1 MRYESGWYRP
11 HLKAVEMTA
20 DPGTAGAALLQQMF
34 DAMPVGVALF
44 DRDLRLQQWNEAFYR
59 FLADHEPALAAR
71 LSEGAPLSEVSPFRI
86 EAAQALFGR
95 ALAGERVGRDAV
107 PHTGPAGT
115 TYWDIQLSPLIQDGE
130 VVGVIDTTTE
140 STARVAAIE
149 VLRQREDQF
158 KKVFE
163 EISDGVVLNDFET
176 GVVAEA
182 NPAAAR
188 MHGYPRD
195 EFVGLEPVQFIHP
208 DYWDAL
214 NDYQDAVRAGRDYY
228 VRAKDVKKDGTVID
242 VEVMGTGFELEG
254 KKYLLAVIRDI
265 SEQVA
270 RERERQQAHAVLEQ
284 RVEERTREIA
294 SLLDVSRTLLSTLD
308 TEQLFQRLL
317 EQIEV
322 VIPYGGCSISI
333 LRGDRIE
340 MAATRNVI
348 EPDISRTAVG
358 LDFKVEDVPHLWG
371 AMLGHRPLLIDD
383 VYSDLP
389 EARDY
394 RTAVGPHLFTT
405 FRTVRSWLAVPLV
418 HQGQVLGILSMSDN
432 IPGAFTPSQARLAW
446 AFANQA
452 AVAVAN
458 ARLYR
463 EVERRAREM
472 GGLASIA
479 SALSFDQPAQE
490 TLDMLADRVRGAST
504 AIACSVT
511 LFDPDGEYRAC
522 GVSGL
527 PYGYVEDMVGAWKA
541 GAPSITS
548 IAFQSGQRRVLRNSR
563 SRTLA
568 DPRYAPVH
576 HYLEQAPW
584 ETAVITP
591 MVSRGRPQGT
601 LDTYYPPGSE
611 PDEDELQLLSAIA
624 NQVAVAVENARLFQA
639 SQQRVREMDALYRAD
654 ERLHHSLVLDDVLQ
668 ALTDSAV
675 EVLGADSS
683 AMMVFDDAPPHLL
696 RLFNASGLNADQYEH
711 LSHTLMHLE
720 TSGIRALDEPRV
732 VPDTTRDVVFVQ
744 EVIKAVEVASLIDV
758 PITIAGKRFGLFSLG
773 WRETH
778 SITNEEIR
786 VASALAQRA
795 AVAIENA
802 RLFERASLAASLEE
816 RQRLARELHDSV
828 SQALY
833 GISLGTKTA
842 RTLLER
848 DPKRA
853 AEPLEYVS
861 SLAEAGLA
869 ELRALI
875 FELRPESLQ
884 MEGLV
889 AAFEKQFASL
899 RARHNLEVTAVIP
912 GEPDLRLDLK
922 EALYRIGQ
930 EAMHNTVKHARA
942 THVWVTLQG
951 DAEHWTLTIRD
962 NGIGFDP
969 AGDFPGHLGLRS
981 MAERA
986 HRVSGHFEISSSAAE
1001 GTTVAISVP
1010 AIKGHLPGAFAQE
1023 DV

>member
-1 MRYESGWYRP
+1 MATNPE
-11 HLKAVEMTA
+11 
-20 DPGTAGAALLQQMF
+20 TAGPPAILRQVF
-34 DAMPVGVALF
+34 DAMPVGVAMF
-44 DRDLRLQQWNEAFYR
+44 DRDLRVRYWNEAFYR
-59 FLADHEPALAAR
+59 FLADNEPALADHLVA
-71 LSEGAPLSEVSPFRI
+71 GAALAEVSPFRL
-86 EAAQALFGR
+86 EAAHLMFQR
-95 ALAGERVGRDAV
+95 ALAGERVGRDAI
-107 PHTGPAGT
+107 PYTGPRGT
-115 TYWDIQLSPLIQDGE
+115 TYWDIQLSPLIEDGE

-163 EISDGVVLNDFET
+163 EISDGIILNDFET
-176 GVVAEA
+176 GNVAEA
-182 NPAAAR
+182 NPAACR
-188 MHGYPRD
+188 MHGYSRE
-195 EFVGLEPVQFIHP
+195 EFLGIEPFKFIHP

-214 NDYQDAVRAGRDYY
+214 GAYQEAVRAGDDYY
-228 VRAKDVKKDGTVID
+228 TRAKDVKKDGTVFD
-242 VEVMGTGFELEG
+242 VEVMGSGIELEG
-254 KKYLLAVIRDI
+254 KKYLLAVVRDI

-270 RERERQQAHAVLEQ
+270 LERQREESRALLEQ

-308 TEQLFQRLL
+308 LDQLFSRLL

-322 VIPYGGCSISI
+322 VIPYGGCSISV

-348 EPDISRTAVG
+348 EPDVSLTAVG
-358 LDFKVEDVPHLWG
+358 LAFGVNDVPHLWG
-371 AMLGHRPLLIDD
+371 AMLAHRPLLIED
-383 VYSDLP
+383 VYGDTP

-394 RTAVGPHLFTT
+394 RTAVGEHLFTT

-432 IPGAFTPSQARLAW
+432 LPGAFTTSQSRLAS

-472 GGLASIA
+472 EGLAGIA
-479 SALSFDQPAQE
+479 AALSYSQPAE
-490 TLDMLADRVRGAST
+490 EVLEGLAARVVEASS
-504 AIACSVT
+504 AVASSVT
-511 LFDPDGEYRAC
+511 LYGSQGEYITT

-527 PYGYVEDMVGAWKA
+527 PQGYVQAIVGDILS
-541 GAPSITS
+541 GAPSVTEF
-548 IAFQSGQRRVLRNSR
+548 AFRTGERQILRNSR
-563 SRTLA
+563 TRTLE
-568 DPRYAPVH
+568 DPRYSTVH
-576 HYLEQAPW
+576 QYLRGMTW

-601 LDTYYPPGSE
+601 LDTYYPPDRE
-611 PDEDELQLLSAIA
+611 PDVEELRLLSAIA
-624 NQVAVAVENARLFQA
+624 NQVAVAVENAQLFLA

-654 ERLHHSLVLDDVLQ
+654 ERLHQSLVLGEVLQ
-668 ALTDSAV
+668 ALTDSALD
-675 EVLGADSS
+675 VLGADSS
-683 AMMVFDDAPPHLL
+683 AVMVYEEAPPHLMQL
-696 RLFNASGLNADQYEH
+696 STASGLTPDQFDH
-711 LSHTLMHLE
+711 LAVTLRKLE
-720 TSGIRALDEPRV
+720 TSGIRDMDVPRV
-732 VPDTTRDVVFVQ
+732 VPDTSQDVVIVQ
-744 EVIKAVEVASLIDV
+744 EILEAVQVASLIDV
-758 PITIAGKRFGLFSLG
+758 PITIAGKRFGLFSTG
-773 WRETH
+773 WRRSRTISDED
-778 SITNEEIR
+778 IR
-786 VASALAQRA
+786 VATSLAQRA

-802 RLFERASLAASLEE
+802 RLYERAQLAASLEE

-833 GISLGTKTA
+833 GISLGTRTA

-848 DPKRA
+848 DPKRV

-861 SLAEAGLA
+861 TLAEAGLA

-875 FELRPESLQ
+875 FELRPESLEL
-884 MEGLV
+884 EGLV

-899 RARHNLEVTAVIP
+899 RARHNLEVSADITE
-912 GEPDLRLDLK
+912 EPDLRLDLK

-930 EAMHNTVKHARA
+930 EAMHNTVKHAKA
-942 THVWVTLQG
+942 SQVWVTLSRADGQLRL
-951 DAEHWTLTIRD
+951 EIRD

-969 AGDFPGHLGLRS
+969 DGEFPGHLGLRS

-986 HRVSGHFEISSSAAE
+986 ARVGGHFAIESSLGG
-1001 GTTVAISVP
+1001 GTTVSIEVP
-1010 AIKGHLPGAFAQE
+1010 AIPGHLPGGTAE
-1023 DV
+1023 PDG

>member
-1 MRYESGWYRP
+1 M
-11 HLKAVEMTA
+11 VA
-20 DPGTAGAALLQQMF
+20 DPEATGPALLQQMF

-44 DRDLRLQQWNEAFYR
+44 DRDLRLQRWNEAFYR
-59 FLADHEPALAAR
+59 FLADHEPARGANLR
-71 LSEGAPLSEVSPFRI
+71 EGADLADVSPFRLD
-86 EAAQALFGR
+86 AAQALFTR
-95 ALAGERVGRDAV
+95 ALSGERVGRDAV
-107 PHTGPAGT
+107 IHRGPRGT
-115 TYWDIQLSPLIQDGE
+115 TYWDMQLTPLVEGGQ
-130 VVGVIDTTTE
+130 VAGVIYTATE
-140 STARVAAIE
+140 ATARVAAIE

-158 KKVFE
+158 RKVFE
-163 EISDGVVLNDFET
+163 EISDGIILNDFES

-182 NPAAAR
+182 NPAVCR
-188 MHGYPRD
+188 MHGYTRD
-195 EFVGLEPVQFIHP
+195 EFVGIDPFKFIHP
-208 DYWDAL
+208 DYWEAL
-214 NDYQDAVRAGRDYY
+214 SAYQEAIRNGRDYY
-228 VRAKDVKKDGTVID
+228 IRAKDVRKDGSVFD

-254 KKYLLAVIRDI
+254 RKYLLAVVRDI

-270 RERERQQAHAVLEQ
+270 MERERDQAKALLEQ
-284 RVEERTREIA
+284 RVEERTREIS
-294 SLLDVSRTLLSTLD
+294 SLLDVSRALLSTLD
-308 TEQLFQRLL
+308 LDQLFQLLL

-333 LRGDRIE
+333 LRNDRIE
-340 MAATRNVI
+340 MVATRNVI

-358 LDFKVEDVPHLWG
+358 MDFRVEDVPHLWG
-371 AMLGHRPLLIDD
+371 AMLAHRPLLIDD

-394 RTAVGPHLFTT
+394 RTAVGSHLFST

-446 AFANQA
+446 AFGNQA
-452 AVAVAN
+452 AVAVSN
-458 ARLYR
+458 ARLYG

-479 SALSFDQPAQE
+479 SALSFDQPAQD
-490 TLDMLADRVRGAST
+490 TLDMLADRVKAAST
-504 AIACSVT
+504 AVASSIT

-527 PYGYVEDMVGAWKA
+527 PDGYVESMVGAWKD
-541 GAPSITS
+541 GAPSITA

-563 SRTLA
+563 TRTLA

-576 HYLEQAPW
+576 QFLIGATW

-601 LDTYYPPGSE
+601 LDTYYPPGRE

-654 ERLHHSLVLDDVLQ
+654 ERLHHSLVLGDVLQ
-668 ALTDSAV
+668 ALTDSALD
-675 EVLGADSS
+675 VLGADIS
-683 AMMVFDDAPPHLL
+683 AVMVFDDAPPHLL
-696 RLFNASGLNADQYEH
+696 RLHSASGLSLAQYEH
-711 LSHTLMHLE
+711 LSHTLMDLE

-732 VPDTTRDVVFVQ
+732 VPDTRHDPAVIMRDI
-744 EVIKAVEVASLIDV
+744 IKAIDVASVIDV
-758 PITIAGKRFGLFSLG
+758 PITIAGKRFGLFSMG
-773 WRETH
+773 WRTSH
-778 SITNEEIR
+778 TITNEDIR

-833 GISLGTKTA
+833 GISLGTRTA

-853 AEPLEYVS
+853 SEPLEYVS

-899 RARHNLEVTAVIP
+899 RARHNLEVTATIAA
-912 GEPDLRLDLK
+912 EPDLRLDLK

-942 THVWVTLQG
+942 SHVWVTLTG
-951 DAEHWTLTIRD
+951 DDEHWTLTIRD

-969 AGDFPGHLGLRS
+969 NGDFPGHLGLRS

-986 HRVSGHFEISSSAAE
+986 NRVGGHFAIASSQSD
-1001 GTTVAISVP
+1001 GTTVTISVP
-1010 AIKGHLPGAFAQE
+1010 AIKGHLPGGTAE
-1023 DV
+1023 GD

>member
-1 MRYESGWYRP
+1 M
-11 HLKAVEMTA
+11 VA
-20 DPGTAGAALLQQMF
+20 DPEATGPALLQQMF

-44 DRDLRLQQWNEAFYR
+44 DRELRLQQWNDAFYH
-59 FLADHEPALAAR
+59 FLADHEPSLAGALR
-71 LSEGAPLSEVSPFRI
+71 EGAPLKDVSPFRLD
-86 EAAQALFGR
+86 AAQALFER

-107 PHTGPAGT
+107 AHVGPNGT
-115 TYWDIQLSPLIQDGE
+115 TYWDIQLSPLIENGE
-130 VVGVIDTTTE
+130 VIGVIDTTTE
-140 STARVAAIE
+140 ATARVAAIE

-163 EISDGVVLNDFET
+163 EISDGIILNDFES

-182 NPAAAR
+182 NPAVCR
-188 MHGYPRD
+188 MHGYTRD
-195 EFVGLEPVQFIHP
+195 EFIGIDPFKFIHP
-208 DYWDAL
+208 DYWEAL
-214 NDYQDAVRAGRDYY
+214 GHYQEAIREGRDYY
-228 VRAKDVKKDGTVID
+228 IRAKDVRKDGSIFD

-254 KKYLLAVIRDI
+254 RKYLLAVVRDI

-270 RERERQQAHAVLEQ
+270 LERERDQAQAILEQ

-294 SLLDVSRTLLSTLD
+294 SLLDVSRALLSTLD
-308 TEQLFQRLL
+308 LEQVFQRLL

-333 LRGDRIE
+333 LRDQRIE
-340 MAATRNVI
+340 MVATRNVI
-348 EPDISRTAVG
+348 EPDISKTAVG
-358 LDFKVEDVPHLWG
+358 LDFRVDDVPHLWG
-371 AMLGHRPLLIDD
+371 AMLAHRPLLIDD

-394 RTAVGPHLFTT
+394 RAAVGSHLFAT

-458 ARLYR
+458 ARLYG

-479 SALSFDQPAQE
+479 SALSLDQPAQD
-490 TLDMLADRVRGAST
+490 TLDMLADRVKTAST
-504 AIACSVT
+504 AVASSIT
-511 LFDPDGEYRAC
+511 LFDPDGEYIAC
-522 GVSGL
+522 GVSNL
-527 PYGYVEDMVGAWKA
+527 PDGYVESMVGAWKE
-541 GAPSITS
+541 GAPSITA

-563 SRTLA
+563 TRTLA
-568 DPRYAPVH
+568 DPRYEPVH
-576 HYLEQAPW
+576 RFLREAPW

-601 LDTYYPPGSE
+601 LDTYYVPGRE

-654 ERLHHSLVLDDVLQ
+654 ERLHHSLVLEEVLQ
-668 ALTDSAV
+668 ALTDSALD
-675 EVLGADSS
+675 VLGADSS
-683 AMMVFDDAPPHLL
+683 AVMVFDDAPPHLL
-696 RLFNASGLNADQYEH
+696 RLHTASGLSAAQFEH
-711 LSHTLMHLE
+711 LSHTLLDLE
-720 TSGIRALDEPRV
+720 TEGIRALDEPRV
-732 VPDTTRDVVFVQ
+732 VPDTSTDAAVIMK
-744 EVIKAVEVASLIDV
+744 EIIKAIDVASVIDV
-758 PITIAGKRFGLFSLG
+758 PITIAGKRFGLFSMG
-773 WRETH
+773 WRASH
-778 SITNEEIR
+778 SISTEDIR
-786 VASALAQRA
+786 VATALAQRA

-833 GISLGTKTA
+833 GISLGTRTA

-853 AEPLEYVS
+853 SEPLEYVS

-899 RARHNLEVTAVIP
+899 RARHNLEVTAEIAD
-912 GEPDLRLDLK
+912 EPDLRLDLK

-942 THVWVTLQG
+942 THVWVTLSS
-951 DAEHWTLTIRD
+951 DSEHWTLTIHD

-969 AGDFPGHLGLRS
+969 SGDFPGHLGLRS

-986 HRVSGHFEISSSAAE
+986 NRVGGHFEITSSPNA
-1001 GTTVAISVP
+1001 GTTVSISVP
-1010 AIKGHLPGAFAQE
+1010 AVPGHLPGGLTEEA
-1023 DV
+1023 

>member
-1 MRYESGWYRP
+1 M
-11 HLKAVEMTA
+11 VA
-20 DPGTAGAALLQQMF
+20 DPDTAGTALLQQMF

-44 DRDLRLQQWNEAFYR
+44 DRDLRLQRWNEAFYR
-59 FLADHEPALAAR
+59 FLADHEPARAASLR
-71 LSEGAPLSEVSPFRI
+71 EGADLADVSPFRLD
-86 EAAQALFGR
+86 AAQALFGR

-107 PHTGPAGT
+107 LHNGPRGT
-115 TYWDIQLSPLIQDGE
+115 TFWDMQLTPLVEDGG
-130 VVGVIDTTTE
+130 VAGVIYTATE
-140 STARVAAIE
+140 ATARVAAIE

-158 KKVFE
+158 RKVFE
-163 EISDGVVLNDFET
+163 EISDGIILNDFET
-176 GVVAEA
+176 GLVAEA
-182 NPAAAR
+182 NPAVCR
-188 MHGYPRD
+188 MHGYTRD
-195 EFVGLEPVQFIHP
+195 EFVGIDPFKFIHP
-208 DYWDAL
+208 DYWEAL
-214 NDYQDAVRAGRDYY
+214 SAYQDAIRNGRDYY
-228 VRAKDVKKDGTVID
+228 IRAKDIRKDGSIFD

-254 KKYLLAVIRDI
+254 RKYLLAVVRDI

-270 RERERQQAHAVLEQ
+270 LERERDQAKALLEQ
-284 RVEERTREIA
+284 RVEERTREIS
-294 SLLDVSRTLLSTLD
+294 SLLDVSRALLSTLD
-308 TEQLFQRLL
+308 LDQLFQLLL

-333 LRGDRIE
+333 LRYDRIE
-340 MAATRNVI
+340 MVATRNVI
-348 EPDISRTAVG
+348 EPDVSKTAVG
-358 LDFKVEDVPHLWG
+358 MDFRVEDVPHLWG
-371 AMLGHRPLLIDD
+371 AMLAHRPLLIDD

-394 RTAVGPHLFTT
+394 RTAVGSHLFST

-452 AVAVAN
+452 AVAVSN
-458 ARLYR
+458 ARLYG

-479 SALSFDQPAQE
+479 SALSFDQPAQD
-490 TLDMLADRVRGAST
+490 TLDMLADRVKAAST
-504 AIACSVT
+504 AVASSIT

-527 PYGYVEDMVGAWKA
+527 PDGYVESMVGAWKA
-541 GAPSITS
+541 GAPSITA

-563 SRTLA
+563 TRTLA

-576 HYLEQAPW
+576 QFLAGATW

-601 LDTYYPPGSE
+601 LDTYYPPGRE
-611 PDEDELQLLSAIA
+611 PDDDELQLLGAIA

-654 ERLHHSLVLDDVLQ
+654 ERLHHSLVLGEVLQ
-668 ALTDSAV
+668 ALTDSALD
-675 EVLGADSS
+675 VLGADIS
-683 AMMVFDDAPPHLL
+683 AAMVFDDAPPHLL
-696 RLFNASGLNADQYEH
+696 RLHSASGLSPAQYEH
-711 LSHTLMHLE
+711 LSHTLMDLE

-732 VPDTTRDVVFVQ
+732 VPDTRHDPAVIMRDI
-744 EVIKAVEVASLIDV
+744 IKAIDIASVIDV
-758 PITIAGKRFGLFSLG
+758 PITIAGKRFGLFSMG
-773 WRETH
+773 WRSSHT
-778 SITNEEIR
+778 ITNEDIR
-786 VASALAQRA
+786 VATVLAQRA

-833 GISLGTKTA
+833 GISLGTRTA

-853 AEPLEYVS
+853 SEPLEYVS

-899 RARHNLEVTAVIP
+899 RARHSLEVTAAIEA
-912 GEPDLRLDLK
+912 EPNLRLDLK

-942 THVWVTLQG
+942 SHVWVTLAR
-951 DAEHWTLTIRD
+951 DDEHWTLTIHD

-969 AGDFPGHLGLRS
+969 NGDFPGHLGLRS

-986 HRVSGHFEISSSAAE
+986 NRVGGHFEITSSPTE
-1001 GTTVAISVP
+1001 GTTVKISVP
-1010 AIKGHLPGAFAQE
+1010 AIEGHLPGGTVDE
-1023 DV
+1023 D